1 MWSLASNDQIWCSPG
16 VGVSYSS
23 YHVPLPYPN
32 HEWGLQSPSMDLDN
46 VYNKVG
52 KKRRRTTNAAQRRAA
67 NIRERRRMFNL
78 NESFDRLRTQIPTFP
93 YEKRLSRIE
102 TLRLAISYISFMD
115 ELLSKTDSELRSF
128 TQSNDCP
135 VDYHHPSQSY

>member
-1 MWSLASNDQIWCSPG
+1 M
-16 VGVSYSS
+16 
-23 YHVPLPYPN
+23 PYPGYSLTYP
-32 HEWGLQSPSMDLDN
+32 HHHTWGLAIPHNIPSQS
-46 VYNKVG
+46 G
-52 KKRRRTTNAAQRRAA
+52 GGKRRRRLNNPSQRKAA
-67 NIRERRRMFNL
+67 NIRERRRMMNL
-78 NESFDRLRTQIPTFP
+78 NDSFDRLRTQIPTFP